1 MKKLSRGIF
10 IFIMMLQFLTSAV
23 FCGCGGNAVEEDSKE
38 VVSNVNESSTENDEA
53 NCTVW
58 RDPHCFQAL
67 ETEHAVFYKDEVKIE
82 GDRWETKGLYM
93 RDKSSGEDTLVC
105 SDCHSCPNYY
115 DGCVYYINKG
125 KNIARVDLSTMKT
138 EVIIQ
143 SEQSIE
149 DAIVI
154 GDWLYYCYSD
164 GDESLFGYQ
173 LQEGIT
179 KKLMDHIN
187 STYLMNDGLKLIVIE
202 YDTGIIHSFL
212 NGEEID
218 NSLEAGTHYLFFF
231 YNGDRLIYDDPTG
244 QLYLIK
250 KGSEERKRIADAKN
264 MVMAMSNRTDA
275 SVIELDDGGFFR
287 VYIYNPEQESYTYAG
302 SPDYQ
307 PRLFL
312 MDGTMIC
319 FRDDL
324 AMEVQLFNTMTKERS
339 MYAIH

>member
-1 MKKLSRGIF
+1 MKTDKERIILF
-10 IFIMMLQFLTSAV
+10 IVYLLLASAV
-23 FCGCGGNAVEEDSKE
+23 LCGCKENVVKDNSMAVGSETDGN
-38 VVSNVNESSTENDEA
+38 STGNYE
-53 NCTVW
+53 TGYIVW

-82 GDRWETKGLYM
+82 GDHWETKGLYM